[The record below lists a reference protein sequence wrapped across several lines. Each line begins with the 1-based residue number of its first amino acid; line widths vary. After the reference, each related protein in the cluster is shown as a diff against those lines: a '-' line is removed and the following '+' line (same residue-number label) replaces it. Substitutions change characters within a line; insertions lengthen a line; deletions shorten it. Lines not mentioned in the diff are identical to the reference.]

1 MDVACVFMA
10 LVVRAV
16 PGSSL
21 SAFVIQVAV
30 GATAYALA
38 AFALNVI
45 ELRSRALPLV
55 LRWTR
60 GVRSA

>member
-1 MDVACVFMA
+1 MA

-21 SAFVIQVAV
+21 PAFVIQVAA
-30 GATAYALA
+30 GAAAYGLA
-38 AFALNVI
+38 ALALNVI
-45 ELRSRALPLV
+45 DLRSRALSFV